1 MHIGLIGGIGPAA
14 TDFYHRGLI
23 ERHHAANIP
32 LELTIAYAD
41 VRAMSRNLNEK
52 RPDRQAEIFA
62 RLVGRLKGAGAEA
75 AAVTS
80 MGGHF
85 CIKELEPIS
94 PLPLINGLDPVD
106 EAINQRKLKKV
117 GIIGTRVVMASKL
130 YGKISKA
137 EVIAPEGEEFERV
150 QQCYGDMA
158 SIGRVTDEQR
168 RTFFQAG
175 RRSCPSPATTAA
187 SPSSTAPTST
197 STRSIRSRQLSF
209 QAPPLACTAGTR
221 NFRSFRI
228 LRYPLSV
235 GVHGLHPKSD
245 AANCGQKA
253 HRSAHER
260 SPC

>member
-23 ERHHAANIP
+23 ERHHAADIP

-41 VRAMSRNLNEK
+41 VRTMSRNLNEK

-75 AAVTS
+75 AGGTS
-80 MGGHF
+80 MGGRF
-85 CIKELEPIS
+85 F
-94 PLPLINGLDPVD
+94 INGLDPVD
-106 EAINQRKLKKV
+106 EAINQRKLGKV

-130 YGKISKA
+130 YGKITKA

-168 RTFFQAG
+168 RTFFEAG
-175 RRSCPSPATTAA
+175 RRLAGRGAEAVLLGGTDLFLAFTGHDCGFPIIDCADVHIDAIYKK
-187 SPSSTAPTST
+187 SSA
-197 STRSIRSRQLSF
+197 
-209 QAPPLACTAGTR
+209 
-221 NFRSFRI
+221 
-228 LRYPLSV
+228 
-235 GVHGLHPKSD
+235 
-245 AANCGQKA
+245 
-253 HRSAHER
+253 
-260 SPC
+260 

>member
-23 ERHHAANIP
+23 ERHHASNIP
-32 LELTIAYAD
+32 LDLTIAYAN
-41 VRAMSRNLNEK
+41 VAVMSRNLSER

-94 PLPLINGLDPVD
+94 PLPLINGLDPVND
-106 EAINQRKLKKV
+106 AINQRGLRRV

-130 YGKISKA
+130 YGKITKA
-137 EVIAPEGEEFERV
+137 EVIAPEGDEFERV

-168 RTFFQAG
+168 QTFFEAG
-175 RRSCPSPATTAA
+175 RRLADRGAEAVLLGGTDLFLAFTGRDCGFPVIDCADVHIDAIYKK
-187 SPSSTAPTST
+187 SSA
-197 STRSIRSRQLSF
+197 
-209 QAPPLACTAGTR
+209 
-221 NFRSFRI
+221 
-228 LRYPLSV
+228 
-235 GVHGLHPKSD
+235 
-245 AANCGQKA
+245 
-253 HRSAHER
+253 
-260 SPC
+260 